1 MAEKIKNKEEQ
12 LQEQNLSTPENTEGF
27 ELLENPEALQE
38 KLDQT
43 QEFFTKHKTL
53 VTGVL
58 TAVVLIIGGLFFYN
72 YYVDTQD
79 QEAQVQLFPAVF
91 YFEKDSLGKALS
103 GDGNFTDGFAAVA
116 NDYSL
121 TKSGNLAS
129 FYAGVS
135 YLKQGQYDD
144 AIKSLKD
151 FTSDDYLIQA
161 RAYCLLG
168 DAYTEKNEL
177 DNAISYY
184 EKASEYKPNPQF
196 TPAYLMK
203 LGMAAEAKGDNDK
216 AKKAYKK
223 VISEFKKSSELNE
236 AKKAL
241 AKLGEIAE

>member
-27 ELLENPEALQE
+27 EILENPEALQE

-43 QEFFTKHKTL
+43 QEFFTKHKSL
-53 VTGVL
+53 ITGVL
-58 TAVVLIIGGLFFYN
+58 TVVVLIIGGLFFYN
-72 YYVDTQD
+72 YYVDAQD

-91 YFEKDSLGKALS
+91 YFEKDSLSKALN
-103 GDGNFTDGFAAVA
+103 GDGNFTDGFAATA

-121 TKSGNLAS
+121 TKAGNLAS

-135 YLKQGQYDD
+135 YLKQGQYDN
-144 AIKSLKD
+144 AIQSLKD
-151 FTSDDYLIQA
+151 FSSDDYLIQA

-168 DAYTEKNEL
+168 DAYSEKNEL

-196 TPAYLMK
+196 TPTYLMK
-203 LGMAAEAKGDNDK
+203 LGIACEAKGDKEK
-216 AKKAYKK
+216 AKKAYRK
-223 VISEFKKSSELNE
+223 IITDFKKSSELND

-241 AKLGEIAE
+241 AKLGEIVD